1 MRPDRRED
9 DEVRALHS
17 VLGLLNRADG
27 SAQFSSGRTSV
38 YSGVHGPVGAR
49 VYDEKLD
56 RAYVE
61 VRGRADAGPA
71 GTADRWA
78 ESAIRETFERVIAA
92 QLYPRTMVQISV
104 QVREDDG
111 AVDAAAINATAL
123 ALIDAAVPL
132 RDTVAAAACAV
143 REDGSAIVDPTLE
156 ETREARSIHTF
167 AFAASDVT
175 GIADLT
181 AVATAGICP
190 VYVDSRGEFS
200 VAEYD
205 RCFEL
210 CAHAAQRVLAFM
222 RTAIEDKVS
231 KESQIAGSS

>member
-38 YSGVHGPVGAR
+38 YSGVYGPVGAR

-56 RAYVE
+56 RAYVV

-71 GTADRWA
+71 GTADRWT
-78 ESAIRETFERVIAA
+78 ESAVRETFERVVAA

-143 REDGSAIVDPTLE
+143 REDGSAVVDPTLE
-156 ETREARSIHTF
+156 EIRDARSIHTF
-167 AFAASDVT
+167 AFAASDVSN
-175 GIADLT
+175 IADLT
-181 AVATAGICP
+181 SASICP
-190 VYVDSRGEFS
+190 IYVDSRGEFS

-210 CAHAAQRVLAFM
+210 CARAAQRVLAFM